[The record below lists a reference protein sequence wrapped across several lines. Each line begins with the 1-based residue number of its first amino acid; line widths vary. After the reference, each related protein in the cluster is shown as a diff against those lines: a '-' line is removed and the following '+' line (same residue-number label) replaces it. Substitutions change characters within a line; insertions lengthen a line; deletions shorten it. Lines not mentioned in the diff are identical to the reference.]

1 MMKILLRNE
10 RKIIFNTIRTQKRN
24 HLFSYIFGLI
34 ILAVLLY
41 FVSKGVWSLSGDIS
55 ESVLTS
61 VLSYAFLLV
70 VGLII
75 LLGVPQVFKDMY
87 STKDLE
93 LLFTLPIATRH
104 IFWIKYMRSF
114 MGIPLLA
121 FLFLSI
127 PLFVYGMATNVNL
140 LFYLVVILVLLAVTV
155 IGLSIAYLLNLVLI
169 QIVPASRA
177 NEFMTVMSV
186 LSGLI
191 VYLMFMFP
199 NLMNDEPV
207 A

>member
-1 MMKILLRNE
+1 M
-10 RKIIFNTIRTQKRN
+10 
-24 HLFSYIFGLI
+24 
-34 ILAVLLY
+34 
-41 FVSKGVWSLSGDIS
+41 
-55 ESVLTS
+55 
-61 VLSYAFLLV
+61 
-70 VGLII
+70 
-75 LLGVPQVFKDMY
+75 FKDMY

-127 PLFVYGMATNVNL
+127 PLFVYGIATNVNL
-140 LFYLVVILVLLAVTV
+140 LFYPVVILVLLAVTV
-155 IGLSIAYLLNLVLI
+155 IGLSIAYLLNLLLI

-191 VYLMFMFP
+191 VYLLFMFP
-199 NLMNDEPV
+199 NLMNDEPITDV
-207 A
+207 FLSNVPLLPHWVPSSWGSISLVESTNGSISFLLPLVLLVLLAVISMMLTISFVEKGFRTGWILSLIHI